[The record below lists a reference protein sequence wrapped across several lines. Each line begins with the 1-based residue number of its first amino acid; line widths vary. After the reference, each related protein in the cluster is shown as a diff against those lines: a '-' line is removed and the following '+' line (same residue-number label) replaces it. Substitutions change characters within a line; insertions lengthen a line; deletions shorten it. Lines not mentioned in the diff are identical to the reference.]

1 MLGISAVTSH
11 LQLSVHLRA
20 DHLCGSALAAYPL
33 GSVTDPFLE
42 VCSDRAA
49 LVHHSEPLPWG
60 PQGRGGVHLPGKA
73 LFTGPGCQVALP
85 TLPCMEAWSWSVLH
99 PPVHPC
105 AQGSWRSSLGL
116 LCARTSLTSPHTQDT
131 SHPKLPL
138 LGLSQAASTS
148 H

>member
-60 PQGRGGVHLPGKA
+60 PQGRGGGAPSREGSVYRPRVPGGPAYPA
-73 LFTGPGCQVALP
+73 LYGSLVLECPPSSCASMCTGQLEVFPGSAL
-85 TLPCMEAWSWSVLH
+85 C
-99 PPVHPC
+99 
-105 AQGSWRSSLGL
+105 
-116 LCARTSLTSPHTQDT
+116 
-131 SHPKLPL
+131 
-138 LGLSQAASTS
+138 
-148 H
+148 